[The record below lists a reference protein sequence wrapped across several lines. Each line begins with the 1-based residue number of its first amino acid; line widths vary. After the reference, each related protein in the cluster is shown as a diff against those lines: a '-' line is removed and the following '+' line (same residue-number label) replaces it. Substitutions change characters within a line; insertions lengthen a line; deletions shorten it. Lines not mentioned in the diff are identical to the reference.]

1 MKSLN
6 SSDLL
11 SDKEAR
17 NELYDLLH
25 QSLSRKQAIERV
37 VEIGTGYLD
46 LDHGHIASIN
56 EAENRWEVIGSTD
69 SPEGPYPDGLTSELS
84 DSILPS
90 YVSTNSTTRVTRR
103 WQSGLE

>member
-1 MKSLN
+1 MTFYIKVSPGN
-6 SSDLL
+6 
-11 SDKEAR
+11 K
-17 NELYDLLH
+17 
-25 QSLSRKQAIERV
+25 AIERV

-84 DSILPS
+84 DSYCRHTFQQTAPLAL
-90 YVSTNSTTRVTRR
+90 RR

>member
-46 LDHGHIASIN
+46 LDT
-56 EAENRWEVIGSTD
+56 VT
-69 SPEGPYPDGLTSELS
+69 SP
-84 DSILPS
+84 
-90 YVSTNSTTRVTRR
+90 VSTKPKIGGKSSDQRTHPKARIPMASLR
-103 WQSGLE
+103 S